1 MSAAGSNLPPMEAAV
16 AGGSFG
22 GSFGGVA
29 GGSFGGSFGGNVGN
43 SLYSHEALLRSRAA
57 LANPADT
64 TAYGTPVWT
73 DFIAPS
79 TPPAESCAERLA
91 RWDGWVIPYIVL
103 PGLLAG
109 LRVQAAPDRS
119 SCSLL
124 VGTQATRTLRIDRPS
139 AELFKAQ
146 LADVI
151 ADAELRE
158 DRAPEILMQTQNAN
172 AFFATVLPMT
182 DARTPATLRLLNIAN
197 QVALF
202 VEMQMKHIFACAR
215 PVEYSPQVQPMIITP
230 GHGTYPMGHGCE
242 ARVTA
247 RLLAALTL
255 PVGGAN
261 PTWSSLKHQLDRLAE
276 RIAENR
282 IVSGVH
288 FKVDQGAGDALG
300 EALADYLEAFAHD
313 ATHPNV
319 ELRVFNPAQPAADVG
334 AEAALPNVAITL
346 PPAIDRCELLHIWAQ
361 ARQEW
366 RWLNNE
372 PLPQP

>member
-1 MSAAGSNLPPMEAAV
+1 M
-16 AGGSFG
+16 
-22 GSFGGVA
+22 
-29 GGSFGGSFGGNVGN
+29 
-43 SLYSHEALLRSRAA
+43 
-57 LANPADT
+57 
-64 TAYGTPVWT
+64 
-73 DFIAPS
+73 
-79 TPPAESCAERLA
+79 
-91 RWDGWVIPYIVL
+91 L

-119 SCSLL
+119 SCALL
-124 VGTQATRTLRIDRPS
+124 AGTLATRTLRIDRPS
-139 AELFKAQ
+139 AALFKAQ

-158 DRAPEILMQTQNAN
+158 DRAPEILMQTQNVL
-172 AFFATVLPMT
+172 AFFATVLPIT
-182 DARTPATLRLLNIAN
+182 PARTPATLRVLNIAN
-197 QVALF
+197 QLALF

-215 PVEYSPQVQPMIITP
+215 PVEYSPQVQPMITTP

-261 PTWSSLKHQLDRLAE
+261 PTWDSLNHQLSRLAE

-300 EALADYLEAFAHD
+300 EALADYLLAFAHD
-313 ATHPNV
+313 ATNPSV
-319 ELRVFNPAQPAADVG
+319 PQRVFDPAPSTAEVG
-334 AEAALPNVAITL
+334 AEVALPNVAITL
-346 PPAIDRCELLHIWAQ
+346 PPAMERCELLHIWAQ
-361 ARQEW
+361 ARHEW

-372 PLPQP
+372 PQP